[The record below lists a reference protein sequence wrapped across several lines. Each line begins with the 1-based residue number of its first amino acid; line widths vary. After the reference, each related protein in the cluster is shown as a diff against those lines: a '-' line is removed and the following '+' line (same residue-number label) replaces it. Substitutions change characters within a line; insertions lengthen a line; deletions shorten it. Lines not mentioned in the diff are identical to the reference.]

1 MCLKQRFSD
10 KLAMMQLATRAKGGY
25 FAKYRNPGFKP
36 TTKGLPAVA
45 TELHYEMS
53 SAMAR
58 GSQKDQD
65 ALAKICTPKLYR
77 SLHALIENRPAG
89 KSYKWERL
97 ELLGRPF
104 WQLGQSKERNLH
116 KSIWPFWPR
125 VVDHKW
131 TEIPMGQGVML
142 SFRQAV
148 VGIKSRQRLTRLDAK
163 GQVVGTPKEMVLT
176 EYLVLW
182 RRVDE
187 ESQSLGPWLIS
198 GTLKETT
205 PEQLVEEQAHIKR
218 LAEVTG
224 TAALEASRAKAGAKS

>member
-1 MCLKQRFSD
+1 
-10 KLAMMQLATRAKGGY
+10 
-25 FAKYRNPGFKP
+25 
-36 TTKGLPAVA
+36 
-45 TELHYEMS
+45 
-53 SAMAR
+53 
-58 GSQKDQD
+58 
-65 ALAKICTPKLYR
+65 
-77 SLHALIENRPAG
+77 
-89 KSYKWERL
+89 
-97 ELLGRPF
+97 
-104 WQLGQSKERNLH
+104 
-116 KSIWPFWPR
+116 
-125 VVDHKW
+125 
-131 TEIPMGQGVML
+131 MGQGVML